1 MVKGK
6 STCKTLKAIRR
17 QIAEANDIKY
27 EPRECHYEGPCLG
40 TCPACE
46 AEVRYLERQLGLR
59 RQLGRAVSVIGVSVG
74 LLSACTSA
82 GTKAVTEKPEALR
95 GDVDYHESEAR
106 CDSEH
111 VMVVGKVAV
120 PEEPDTTS
128 FVKEQQSRQTAPAP
142 KAPLVSQEE
151 EDDDVVIG
159 AVGAVEAPMDPPYNP
174 MAPPDTTKV
183 FGDIAEQMPMFPGG
197 DRKLM
202 EYLASSIQYPPECKE
217 SCIQGRVIVT
227 FVVERDGSISNAK
240 VAKSLDPQLDAE
252 ALRVVNAMPKWIPGR
267 QNGVTVAVKYTIPV
281 TFRLK

>member
-46 AEVRYLERQLGLR
+46 AEVRYLERQLRLR

-95 GDVDYHESEAR
+95 GDVDYHEPEAR

-174 MAPPDTTKV
+174 MAPPDTTQV

-227 FVVERDGSISNAK
+227 FVVERDGSISQAK
-240 VAKSLDPQLDAE
+240 VAKSLDPLLDAE

>member
-27 EPRECHYEGPCLG
+27 EPRECHYDGPCLG

-46 AEVRYLERQLGLR
+46 AEVRYLEQQLGLR
-59 RQLGRAVSVIGVSVG
+59 RQLGRAVSLIGVSAG

-82 GTKAVTEKPEALR
+82 GTKAVTEKPNGAKSNIEVEEPAA
-95 GDVDYHESEAR
+95 S
-106 CDSEH
+106 CDS
-111 VMVVGKVAV
+111 MVVGKVAV
-120 PEEPDTTS
+120 PEEPDTAS
-128 FVKEQQSRQTAPAP
+128 FVKEQQSRKAAPAP
-142 KAPLVSQEE
+142 KAPLVTQEE
-151 EDDDVVIG
+151 EDDDVVLG
-159 AVGAVEAPMDPPYNP
+159 GVGAVDSFEAK
-174 MAPPDTTKV
+174 PDINGV
-183 FGDIAEQMPMFPGG
+183 YDIVEQMPSFPGG

-227 FVVERDGSISNAK
+227 FVVERDGSISHAK
-240 VAKSLDPQLDAE
+240 VAKSLDPRLDAE

-267 QNGVTVAVKYTIPV
+267 QGGVTVAVKYTIPV

>member
-82 GTKAVTEKPEALR
+82 GTKAAAEKPNGAESNME
-95 GDVDYHESEAR
+95 VHEPAAS
-106 CDSEH
+106 CNS
-111 VMVVGKVAV
+111 MVVGKVAV
-120 PEEPDTTS
+120 PAVPEEPDTAS
-128 FVKEQQSRQTAPAP
+128 FVKEQQSRKAAPAP
-142 KAPLVSQEE
+142 KAPLVTQEE
-151 EDDDVVIG
+151 DEQVLGGVDTSI
-159 AVGAVEAPMDPPYNP
+159 
-174 MAPPDTTKV
+174 MAELQMMAPDTTKV

-202 EYLASSIQYPPECKE
+202 EYLASSIQYPLECKE
-217 SCIQGRVIVT
+217 SRIQGRVIVT
-227 FVVERDGSISNAK
+227 FVVERDGSISQAK
-240 VAKSLDPQLDAE
+240 VAKSLDPLLDAE

>member
-6 STCKTLKAIRR
+6 TTCKTLKAIRR

-27 EPRECHYEGPCLG
+27 EPRECHYDGPCLG

-46 AEVRYLERQLGLR
+46 AEVRYLEQQLGLR
-59 RQLGRAVSVIGVSVG
+59 RQLGRAVSLIGVSAG

-82 GTKAVTEKPEALR
+82 GTKAVTEKPNGAESNME
-95 GDVDYHESEAR
+95 VHEPAAG
-106 CDSEH
+106 CDS
-111 VMVVGKVAV
+111 MVVGKIAV
-120 PEEPDTTS
+120 PEEPDTAS

-142 KAPLVSQEE
+142 KAPLVTQEE
-151 EDDDVVIG
+151 EDDDVVLG
-159 AVGAVEAPMDPPYNP
+159 GVGAVDSFEAK
-174 MAPPDTTKV
+174 PDINGV
-183 FGDIAEQMPMFPGG
+183 YDIVEQMPMFPGG

-217 SCIQGRVIVT
+217 NCIQGRVIVT
-227 FVVERDGSISNAK
+227 FVVERDGSISQAK
-240 VAKSLDPQLDAE
+240 VAKSLDPLLDAE

>member
-6 STCKTLKAIRR
+6 TTCKTLKAIRR

-27 EPRECHYEGPCLG
+27 EPRECHYDGPCLG

-46 AEVRYLERQLGLR
+46 AEVRYLEQQLGLR
-59 RQLGRAVSVIGVSVG
+59 RQLGRAVSLIGVSAG

-82 GTKAVTEKPEALR
+82 GTKAVTEKPNGAKSNIVVEEPAA
-95 GDVDYHESEAR
+95 G
-106 CDSEH
+106 CDS
-111 VMVVGKVAV
+111 MVVGKVAV
-120 PEEPDTTS
+120 PEEPDTAS

-142 KAPLVSQEE
+142 KAPLVTQEE
-151 EDDDVVIG
+151 EDDDVVLGGVG
-159 AVGAVEAPMDPPYNP
+159 AVGSFEAK
-174 MAPPDTTKV
+174 PDINGV
-183 FGDIAEQMPMFPGG
+183 YDIVEQMPSFPGG

-227 FVVERDGSISNAK
+227 FVVERDGSISHAK
-240 VAKSLDPQLDAE
+240 VAKSLDPRLDAE

-267 QNGVTVAVKYTIPV
+267 QGGVTVAVKYTIPV

>member
-46 AEVRYLERQLGLR
+46 AEVRYLEQQLGLR
-59 RQLGRAVSVIGVSVG
+59 RQLGRAVSLIGVSAG
-74 LLSACTSA
+74 LLSACTS
-82 GTKAVTEKPEALR
+82 TSTKTVMENHKAVN
-95 GDVDYHESEAR
+95 GDVELHEPAAS
-106 CDSEH
+106 CDS
-111 VMVVGKVAV
+111 MVVGKVAV
-120 PEEPDTTS
+120 PEEPDTAS
-128 FVKEQQSRQTAPAP
+128 FVKEQRSRQTAPAP
-142 KAPLVSQEE
+142 KAPLAAQEE

-183 FGDIAEQMPMFPGG
+183 FGDIAEQMPSFPGG

-202 EYLASSIQYPPECKE
+202 EYLESSIQYPPRCEE
-217 SCIQGRVIVT
+217 SCVQGRVIVT
-227 FVVERDGSISNAK
+227 FVVERDGSISQAK
-240 VAKSLDPQLDAE
+240 IAKSLDPLLDAE

-267 QNGVTVAVKYTIPV
+267 QDGVTVAVKYTIPV

>member
-82 GTKAVTEKPEALR
+82 GTKAVTEKPDALR
-95 GDVDYHESEAR
+95 GDVDYHEPEAR

-120 PEEPDTTS
+120 PEEPDTAS
-128 FVKEQQSRQTAPAP
+128 FVKEQQSRKAAPAP
-142 KAPLVSQEE
+142 KAPLVTQEE
-151 EDDDVVIG
+151 QEDDEGVVLRSG
-159 AVGAVEAPMDPPYNP
+159 EVVVEPQVA
-174 MAPPDTTKV
+174 PDTTKI
-183 FGDIAEQMPMFPGG
+183 FGDIAEQMPMFQGG

-202 EYLASSIQYPPECKE
+202 EYLENNVQYPPECE
-217 SCIQGRVIVT
+217 ETCVQGRVVVT
-227 FVVERDGSISNAK
+227 FLVERDGSISNAK
-240 VAKSLDPQLDAE
+240 VVKSVHPLLDAE
-252 ALRVVNAMPKWIPGR
+252 ALRVVEGMPKWMPGR

>member
-27 EPRECHYEGPCLG
+27 EPRECHYDGPCLG

-46 AEVRYLERQLGLR
+46 AEVRYLEQQLGLR
-59 RQLGRAVSVIGVSVG
+59 RQLGRAVSVIGVSAG

-82 GTKAVTEKPEALR
+82 GTKAAAEKPNGAESNME
-95 GDVDYHESEAR
+95 VHEPAAS
-106 CDSEH
+106 CDS
-111 VMVVGKVAV
+111 MVVGKVAV
-120 PEEPDTTS
+120 PEEPDTAS
-128 FVKEQQSRQTAPAP
+128 FVKEQQSRKAAPAP
-142 KAPLVSQEE
+142 KAPLVAQEE
-151 EDDDVVIG
+151 EDDEKVLI
-159 AVGAVEAPMDPPYNP
+159 VGEVGYVPPEE
-174 MAPPDTTKV
+174 PDTTQV

-202 EYLASSIQYPPECKE
+202 EYLASSMQYPPECEE
-217 SCIQGRVIVT
+217 SCVQGRVVVT
-227 FVVERDGSISNAK
+227 FLVERDGSISNAK
-240 VAKSLDPQLDAE
+240 VVKSVHPLLDAE
-252 ALRVVNAMPKWIPGR
+252 ALRVVEGMPKWMPGR

>member
-17 QIAEANDIKY
+17 QIAEANDIVY
-27 EPRECHYEGPCLG
+27 EPHECHYDGPCLG

-46 AEVRYLERQLGLR
+46 AEVRYLEQQLGLR

-95 GDVDYHESEAR
+95 GDVDYHEPEAR

-120 PEEPDTTS
+120 PEEPDTAS
-128 FVKEQQSRQTAPAP
+128 FVKEQQSRKAAPAP
-142 KAPLVSQEE
+142 KAPLVAQEE

-174 MAPPDTTKV
+174 MAPPDTTQV

-227 FVVERDGSISNAK
+227 FVVERDGSISQTK
-240 VAKSLDPQLDAE
+240 VAKSLDPLLDAE

>member
-46 AEVRYLERQLGLR
+46 AEVRYLEQQLGLR

-95 GDVDYHESEAR
+95 GDVDYHEPEAR

-120 PEEPDTTS
+120 PEEPDTAS
-128 FVKEQQSRQTAPAP
+128 FVKEQQSRKPSLAP
-142 KAPLVSQEE
+142 KAPLVAQEE
-151 EDDDVVIG
+151 DEQVLGGVQ
-159 AVGAVEAPMDPPYNP
+159 DPGI
-174 MAPPDTTKV
+174 MAELQMMAPDTTKV

-202 EYLASSIQYPPECKE
+202 EYLASSIQYPPECEE

-227 FVVERDGSISNAK
+227 FVVERDGSISQAK
-240 VAKSLDPQLDAE
+240 VAKSLDPLLDAE

>member
-120 PEEPDTTS
+120 PEEPDTAS
-128 FVKEQQSRQTAPAP
+128 FVKEQQSRQAAPAP
-142 KAPLVSQEE
+142 KAPLVAQEE
-151 EDDDVVIG
+151 DEQVLGGVQ
-159 AVGAVEAPMDPPYNP
+159 DPRI
-174 MAPPDTTKV
+174 MAELQMMAPDTTKV

-202 EYLASSIQYPPECKE
+202 EYLASSIQYPPECEE

-227 FVVERDGSISNAK
+227 FVVERDGSISQAK
-240 VAKSLDPQLDAE
+240 VAKSLDPLLDAE

>member
-1 MVKGK
+1 MKTMVKGK

-27 EPRECHYEGPCLG
+27 EPRECHYDGPCLG

-46 AEVRYLERQLGLR
+46 AEVRYLEQQLGLR
-59 RQLGRAVSVIGVSVG
+59 RQLGRAVSVIGVSAG

-82 GTKAVTEKPEALR
+82 GTKAVTEKPNGAKSNIEVEEPAA
-95 GDVDYHESEAR
+95 G
-106 CDSEH
+106 CDS
-111 VMVVGKVAV
+111 MVVGKVAV
-120 PEEPDTTS
+120 PEESDTAS
-128 FVKEQQSRQTAPAP
+128 FVKEQQSRQATPAP
-142 KAPLVSQEE
+142 KAPLVTQEE
-151 EDDDVVIG
+151 DEQVLGGVDASI
-159 AVGAVEAPMDPPYNP
+159 
-174 MAPPDTTKV
+174 MAELQMMAPDTTKV

-227 FVVERDGSISNAK
+227 FVVERDGSISQAK
-240 VAKSLDPQLDAE
+240 VVKSLDPRLDAE
-252 ALRVVNAMPKWIPGR
+252 ALRVVKAMPKWIPGR
-267 QNGVTVAVKYTIPV
+267 QAGVTVAVKYVIPV

>member
-46 AEVRYLERQLGLR
+46 AEVRYLEQQLGLR
-59 RQLGRAVSVIGVSVG
+59 RQLGRAVSLIGVSAG
-74 LLSACTSA
+74 LLSACTQSS
-82 GTKAVTEKPEALR
+82 TKVITNKPELTE
-95 GDVDYHESEAR
+95 GDVEYADTTTER
-106 CDSEH
+106 
-111 VMVVGKVAV
+111 MVVGKVAV
-120 PEEPDTTS
+120 PEETDTAS
-128 FVKEQQSRQTAPAP
+128 FVEEQRSQKAARPQ
-142 KAPLVSQEE
+142 KAPFVTQEE
-151 EDDDVVIG
+151 QEDDEGVVLRSG
-159 AVGAVEAPMDPPYNP
+159 EVVVEPQVA
-174 MAPPDTTKV
+174 PDTTKI
-183 FGDIAEQMPMFPGG
+183 FGDIAEQMPMFQGG

-202 EYLASSIQYPPECKE
+202 EYLENNVQYPPECE
-217 SCIQGRVIVT
+217 ETCVQGRVVVT
-227 FVVERDGSISNAK
+227 FLVERDGSISNAK
-240 VAKSLDPQLDAE
+240 VAKSLDPLLDAE

>member
-27 EPRECHYEGPCLG
+27 EPRECHYDGPCLG

-46 AEVRYLERQLGLR
+46 AEVRYLEQQLGLR

-82 GTKAVTEKPEALR
+82 GSKAVTEKPEALR
-95 GDVDYHESEAR
+95 GDVDYHEPEAR

-120 PEEPDTTS
+120 PEEPDTAS
-128 FVKEQQSRQTAPAP
+128 FVKEQQSRKAAPAP
-142 KAPLVSQEE
+142 KAPLVTQEE
-151 EDDDVVIG
+151 QEDDEGVVLRSG
-159 AVGAVEAPMDPPYNP
+159 EVVVEPQVA
-174 MAPPDTTKV
+174 PDTTKI
-183 FGDIAEQMPMFPGG
+183 FGDIAEQMPMFQGG

-202 EYLASSIQYPPECKE
+202 EYLENNVQYPPECE
-217 SCIQGRVIVT
+217 ETCVQGRVVVT
-227 FVVERDGSISNAK
+227 FLVERDGSISNAK
-240 VAKSLDPQLDAE
+240 VIKRLDPLLDAE

-267 QNGVTVAVKYTIPV
+267 QNGVTVAVRYTIPV

>member
-1 MVKGK
+1 MKTMVKGK

-27 EPRECHYEGPCLG
+27 EPRECHYDGPCLG

-46 AEVRYLERQLGLR
+46 AEVRYLEQQLGLR
-59 RQLGRAVSVIGVSVG
+59 RQLGRAVSVIGVSAG
-74 LLSACTSA
+74 LLSACTST
-82 GTKAVTEKPEALR
+82 GTKAVAEKSN
-95 GDVDYHESEAR
+95 GGESNMEVEEPAAG
-106 CDSEH
+106 CDS
-111 VMVVGKVAV
+111 MVVGKVAV
-120 PEEPDTTS
+120 PEEPDTAS
-128 FVKEQQSRQTAPAP
+128 FANEQRSRQAATAP
-142 KAPLVSQEE
+142 KAPLAAQEE

-159 AVGAVEAPMDPPYNP
+159 GVDTSI
-174 MAPPDTTKV
+174 MAELQKMPPDTTKV

-227 FVVERDGSISNAK
+227 FVVERDGSISQAK
-240 VAKSLDPQLDAE
+240 VAKSLDPLLDAE

>member
-1 MVKGK
+1 MKTMVKGK

-27 EPRECHYEGPCLG
+27 EPRECHYDGPCLG

-46 AEVRYLERQLGLR
+46 AEVRYLEQQLGLR
-59 RQLGRAVSVIGVSVG
+59 RQLGRAVSVIGVSAG

-82 GTKAVTEKPEALR
+82 GTKAVTEKPNGAKSNIEVEEPAA
-95 GDVDYHESEAR
+95 G
-106 CDSEH
+106 CDS
-111 VMVVGKVAV
+111 MVVGKVAV
-120 PEEPDTTS
+120 PEEPDTAC

-142 KAPLVSQEE
+142 KAPLVTQEE
-151 EDDDVVIG
+151 EDDDVVLG
-159 AVGAVEAPMDPPYNP
+159 GVGAVDSFEAK
-174 MAPPDTTKV
+174 PDINGV
-183 FGDIAEQMPMFPGG
+183 YDIVEQMPSFPGG

-227 FVVERDGSISNAK
+227 FVVERDGSISHAK
-240 VAKSLDPQLDAE
+240 VAKSLDPRLDAE

-267 QNGVTVAVKYTIPV
+267 QGGVTVAVKYTIPV

>member
-59 RQLGRAVSVIGVSVG
+59 RQLGRAVSLIGVSAG
-74 LLSACTSA
+74 LLAACTSA
-82 GTKAVTEKPEALR
+82 GTKAVTEKSNGAKSNIEVEEPAA
-95 GDVDYHESEAR
+95 S
-106 CDSEH
+106 CDS
-111 VMVVGKVAV
+111 MVVGKVAV

-217 SCIQGRVIVT
+217 SCIQGRVIMT

-252 ALRVVNAMPKWIPGR
+252 ALRVVKAMPKWIPGR
-267 QNGVTVAVKYTIPV
+267 QGGVTVAVKYTIPV

>member
-6 STCKTLKAIRR
+6 TTCKTLKAIRR

-27 EPRECHYEGPCLG
+27 EPRECHYDGPCLG

-46 AEVRYLERQLGLR
+46 AEVRYLEQQLGLR
-59 RQLGRAVSVIGVSVG
+59 RQLGRAVSLIGVSAG

-82 GTKAVTEKPEALR
+82 GTKAVTEKPNGA
-95 GDVDYHESEAR
+95 ESNIEVEEPAAG
-106 CDSEH
+106 CDS
-111 VMVVGKVAV
+111 MVVGKVAV
-120 PEEPDTTS
+120 PEEPDTAS
-128 FVKEQQSRQTAPAP
+128 FVKEQQSRKAAPAP
-142 KAPLVSQEE
+142 KAPLVTQEE
-151 EDDDVVIG
+151 EDDDVVLG
-159 AVGAVEAPMDPPYNP
+159 GVGAVDSFEAK
-174 MAPPDTTKV
+174 PDINGV
-183 FGDIAEQMPMFPGG
+183 YDIVEQMPSFPGG

-227 FVVERDGSISNAK
+227 FVVERDGSISHAK
-240 VAKSLDPQLDAE
+240 VAKSLDPRLDAE

-267 QNGVTVAVKYTIPV
+267 QGGVTVAVKYTIPV

>member
-1 MVKGK
+1 MKTMVKGK

-27 EPRECHYEGPCLG
+27 EPRECHYDGPCLG

-46 AEVRYLERQLGLR
+46 AEVRYLEQQLGLR
-59 RQLGRAVSVIGVSVG
+59 RQLGRAVSLIGVSAG

-82 GTKAVTEKPEALR
+82 GTKAVTEKPNGA
-95 GDVDYHESEAR
+95 ESNIEVEEPAAG
-106 CDSEH
+106 CDS
-111 VMVVGKVAV
+111 MVVGKVAV
-120 PEEPDTTS
+120 PEEPDTAS
-128 FVKEQQSRQTAPAP
+128 FVKEQQSRKAAPAP
-142 KAPLVSQEE
+142 KAPLVTQEE
-151 EDDDVVIG
+151 EDDDVVLG
-159 AVGAVEAPMDPPYNP
+159 GVGAVDSFEAK
-174 MAPPDTTKV
+174 PDINGV
-183 FGDIAEQMPMFPGG
+183 YDIVEQMPSFPGG

-227 FVVERDGSISNAK
+227 FVVERDGSISHAK
-240 VAKSLDPQLDAE
+240 VAKSLDPRLDAE

-267 QNGVTVAVKYTIPV
+267 QGGVTVAVKYTIPV